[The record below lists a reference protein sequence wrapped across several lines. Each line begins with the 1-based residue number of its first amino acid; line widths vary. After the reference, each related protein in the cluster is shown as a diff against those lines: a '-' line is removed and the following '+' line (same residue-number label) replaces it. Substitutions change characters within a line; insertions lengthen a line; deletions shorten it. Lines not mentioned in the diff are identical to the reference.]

1 MYNVNNVSKSY
12 ENHKFSVIRYCDGEY
27 WYYCSYDTIEQ
38 AQIACNELDNGL
50 IVESQNIEVVYFS
63 PSSHHIGRFL

>member
-12 ENHKFSVIRYCDGEY
+12 LDYQFSVIRYCDGEY
-27 WYYCSYDTIEQ
+27 WYYGSYDTIEQ
-38 AQIACNELDNGL
+38 AQIACNEIDNGL

-63 PSSHHIGRFL
+63 STW